1 MEVLENEDTY
11 TDTDISNLLYEIDE
25 IQKEQKE
32 ITFHQ
37 NFIFMWI
44 FVYIYIIF
52 KKSYILYIQKS
63 SRTLRTAL
71 NLLMIPYIV
80 AFMKLINISFLV

>member
-1 MEVLENEDTY
+1 MEVFENEDTY

-37 NFIFMWI
+37 NFICMWV

-52 KKSYILYIQKS
+52 KKSYVLYIQKS

-80 AFMKLINISFLV
+80 AFMKLINVLML

>member
-37 NFIFMWI
+37 NFIFMWV
-44 FVYIYIIF
+44 FVYTYIIF
-52 KKSYILYIQKS
+52 KKSYVLYIQKS

-80 AFMKLINISFLV
+80 AFMKLMNIPTL

>member
-1 MEVLENEDTY
+1 MEVFENEDTY

-37 NFIFMWI
+37 NFIFMWV
-44 FVYIYIIF
+44 FVYTYIIF
-52 KKSYILYIQKS
+52 KKSYVLYIQKS

-80 AFMKLINISFLV
+80 AFMKLMNIPTL